1 MREASRHVDRDL
13 CSTDML
19 GQVRNEGSWKE
30 IGQSITHFGITNF
43 IIIVLQLLFV
53 ALRPFIADSRLYHT
67 PASEGETPGARHANT
82 GGLQNPAKR
91 HRD

>member
-1 MREASRHVDRDL
+1 MREASGKVGRDL
-13 CSTDML
+13 SSTDML

-53 ALRPFIADSRLYHT
+53 ALRPLIADSRLYNT
-67 PASEGETPGARHANT
+67 PASQGETPRAGHAQT
-82 GGLQNPAKR
+82 GDPQNPAKH

>member
-13 CSTDML
+13 SSTDML

-67 PASEGETPGARHANT
+67 PASQGETPGERHTKT